1 VRAREFSVTSTVR
14 FTLKG
19 VPGIPSNEQTTH
31 VRRDLVVDPLQVLGS
46 EQEERRLR
54 QEMEQELAQMVVLR
68 LRLLEQNAKE

>member
-1 VRAREFSVTSTVR
+1 
-14 FTLKG
+14 
-19 VPGIPSNEQTTH
+19 
-31 VRRDLVVDPLQVLGS
+31 LVVDPLQVLGS